1 VLYLGRLCEV
11 GDVEAVFSGPNHP
24 YTRMLLDAV
33 LEPGVRPEPGER
45 RPVEEPES
53 APPEAG
59 CPFQRRCPHA
69 LPGTCDSVTPPWRD
83 AEGGH
88 RIRCHLE
95 LDVLAS
101 TTTAATAAKEL
112 EAS

>member
-1 VLYLGRLCEV
+1 
-11 GDVEAVFSGPNHP
+11 
-24 YTRMLLDAV
+24 
-33 LEPGVRPEPGER
+33 
-45 RPVEEPES
+45 VEEPES

-101 TTTAATAAKEL
+101 TTADTKEL